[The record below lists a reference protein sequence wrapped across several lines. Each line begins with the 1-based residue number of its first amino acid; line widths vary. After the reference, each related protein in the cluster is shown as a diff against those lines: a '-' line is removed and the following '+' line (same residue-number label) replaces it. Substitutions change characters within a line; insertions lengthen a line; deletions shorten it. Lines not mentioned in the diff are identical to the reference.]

1 MAVMQ
6 VPLLQIDIHTAI
18 ILWNGLER
26 EVRVAADGYRPLL
39 GIALLDEQ
47 ELRVR
52 VHGGDLVSVQ
62 GL

>member
-6 VPLLQIDIHTAI
+6 VPLLQMDIHTAI

-26 EVRVAADGYRPLL
+26 EARVAAAGYRPLL

-52 VHGGDLVSVQ
+52 FHEGDLVSVQ

>member
-1 MAVMQ
+1 MQ
-6 VPLLQIDIHTAI
+6 VPLIQMDIHTVI

-26 EVRVAADGYRPLL
+26 EVRVAATGYRPRL
-39 GIALLDEQ
+39 GIALPDEQ

-52 VHGGDLVSVQ
+52 FHEGDLASVQ

>member
-6 VPLLQIDIHTAI
+6 VPLLQMDIHTAI

-26 EVRVAADGYRPLL
+26 EVRVVAAGYRPLL

-52 VHGGDLVSVQ
+52 FHEGDLASVQ